1 MCDSV
6 NEYLH
11 SYLVFI
17 VLNAMCMT
25 ILNLLIRNTTHT
37 SQRSV
42 SSIERKYQKPC
53 DYIDKGP
60 KQENK
65 GTGNPHLLPS
75 K

>member
-1 MCDSV
+1 MDVKRIQNVRQCHES
-6 NEYLH
+6 LH
-11 SYLVFI
+11 SCTVFI

-25 ILNLLIRNTTHT
+25 ILNLLIRNTTYR

-60 KQENK
+60 
-65 GTGNPHLLPS
+65 
-75 K
+75 